1 MRIELEKVQDNIGKQ
16 TAVEKEPSTLEK
28 DKKGQNKYYL
38 SYLKLS
44 AFDMKWRNPD
54 INVGEFNA

>member
-1 MRIELEKVQDNIGKQ
+1 MRTELEKVQDNIGKQ

-28 DKKGQNKYYL
+28 DKKGQSKYYL
-38 SYLKLS
+38 SYLKLYAS
-44 AFDMKWRNPD
+44 DMKWRNPD

>member
-1 MRIELEKVQDNIGKQ
+1 MRTELEKVQDNIGKQ

-28 DKKGQNKYYL
+28 DKKGQSKYYL

-44 AFDMKWRNPD
+44 ALDMK
-54 INVGEFNA
+54 